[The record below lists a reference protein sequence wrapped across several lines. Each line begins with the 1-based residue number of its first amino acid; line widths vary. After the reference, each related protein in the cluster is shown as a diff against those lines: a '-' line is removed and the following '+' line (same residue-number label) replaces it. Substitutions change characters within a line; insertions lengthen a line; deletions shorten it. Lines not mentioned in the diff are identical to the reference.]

1 MGLLATSLLCP
12 VKISRLRIPKERMD
26 TTGLRPLLEKTV
38 YIVIFL
44 KRASTNLKFYNIVSI
59 ISFMIPCHPN
69 RIVM

>member
-12 VKISRLRIPKERMD
+12 VRISALRTPKERMD

-44 KRASTNLKFYNIVSI
+44 KRAITNLKFYNIVSI
-59 ISFMIPCHPN
+59 ICFLIHCHPN
-69 RIVM
+69 RIVI